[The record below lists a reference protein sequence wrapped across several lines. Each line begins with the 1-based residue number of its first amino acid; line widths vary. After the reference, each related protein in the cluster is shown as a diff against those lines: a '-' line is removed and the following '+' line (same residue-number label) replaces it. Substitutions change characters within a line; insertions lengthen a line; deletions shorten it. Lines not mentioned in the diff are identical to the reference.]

1 MTSLLVQVGVP
12 FALPQPPYTISPC
25 FHIAVQGGDFI
36 GGLWYI
42 INNGGIDN
50 DTDYP
55 YEVGEQLCSQ

>member
-1 MTSLLVQVGVP
+1 MTSLLVQVGMP
-12 FALPQPPYTISPC
+12 LHCHSLSSQCSPC
-25 FHIAVQGGDFI
+25 FHIVAQGGDFI

-55 YEVGEQLCSQ
+55 YEVG